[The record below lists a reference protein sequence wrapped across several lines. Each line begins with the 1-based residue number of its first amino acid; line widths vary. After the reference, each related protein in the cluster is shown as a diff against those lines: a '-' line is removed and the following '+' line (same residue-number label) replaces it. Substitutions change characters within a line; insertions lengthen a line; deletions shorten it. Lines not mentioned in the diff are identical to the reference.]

1 MKHASNRIV
10 YLILALSFL
19 SLSGWAIKWFNPMQ
33 AGFPVVQNQ
42 AFVEE
47 LSQSYHRLPD
57 RAKPLVRDA
66 VWNLSQN
73 SAGLAIHFYSNSPEI
88 KIRYQVSGPFA
99 MPHMPATGVSGV
111 DLYRI
116 NSDGTR
122 QFCFNTYAFGDTIVY
137 TYSGLSA
144 STYHSLGFEYQLYLP
159 LYNGVKW
166 MEIGVQDDQ
175 SVEFIPVYREKPIVL
190 YGTSIAQ
197 GACASRPG
205 MAWGN
210 IVQRN
215 LDLPLINLGFSGNGR
230 LEKEVIDFINEIE
243 AQIYLLDCL
252 PNLSG
257 ETQESVQEKVIA
269 SVKQIREKHP
279 DTPILLIEH
288 AGYSNGEVSESSKQ
302 SYQKANAAS
311 RKAFE
316 MLKQQQTKQLYYLSR
331 EELNLSAD
339 GWVDYVHP
347 SDLGMQQQ
355 AKVVESKI
363 REILHMPVGNIQTTI
378 PVTQRREPGMY
389 EWKKRHE
396 DNLENLY
403 KAQPQSI
410 IIGNSITH
418 YWGGVPDAPAQ
429 NGPET
434 WKKYMKDFYNLGCG
448 WDRIEN
454 VLWRIYHGELDGYTA
469 SRIILMIG
477 TNNLDM
483 NTDEEIVTG
492 LDVLL
497 EAIQY
502 RQPKAEIRVI
512 GILPRRERE
521 NRVRQINQK
530 IEKMVNEHKCLYIDA
545 GKGLFQSDG
554 KINEQLFKDGLHPN
568 DKGYA
573 LIAPFILKTSN
584 R

>member
-1 MKHASNRIV
+1 MKHASCRIACM
-10 YLILALSFL
+10 ILSLSFL
-19 SLSGWAIKWFNPMQ
+19 SFNSRAVKWSNPMQ

-42 AFVEE
+42 AFAGE
-47 LSQSYHRLPD
+47 LSQTYHRLPE
-57 RAKPLVRDA
+57 RAKPSVRDA
-66 VWNLSQN
+66 VWDLSLN
-73 SAGLAIHFYSNSPEI
+73 SAGLAVHFYTNSPEI
-88 KIRYQVSGPFA
+88 KIRYQVSGPIA
-99 MPHMPATGVSGV
+99 MPHMPATGVSGI
-111 DLYRI
+111 DLYRVS
-116 NSDGTR
+116 SDGAR
-122 QFCFNTYAFGDTIVY
+122 QFCSGTYSFSDTITY
-137 TYSGLSA
+137 TYSGLS
-144 STYHSLGFEYQLYLP
+144 SSSYHSSGFEYQLYLP
-159 LYNGVKW
+159 LYNEVEW
-166 MEIGVQDDQ
+166 MEIGVEDDQ
-175 SVEFIPVYREKPIVL
+175 TLEFIPAYHEKPIVL

-215 LDLPLINLGFSGNGR
+215 LDLPLVNLGFSGNGK
-230 LEKEVIDFINEIE
+230 LEKEVIGFINEIE

-257 ETQESVQEKVIA
+257 ETQESIQEKVAA

-288 AGYSNGEVSESSKQ
+288 AGYSNGETNESRKQ
-302 SYQKANAAS
+302 SYLKANEAS
-311 RKAFE
+311 RKAFGLLE
-316 MLKQQQTKQLYYLSR
+316 RQTKQLYYLSI
-331 EELNLSAD
+331 EEINLPAD

-347 SDLGMQQQ
+347 SDLGMRQQ
-355 AKVVESKI
+355 ANAVESKI

-396 DNLENLY
+396 DNLESLRENR
-403 KAQPQSI
+403 PQSV

-434 WKKYMKDFYNLGCG
+434 WKRYMKDFHNLGCG
-448 WDRIEN
+448 WDRVEN
-454 VLWRIYHGELDGYTA
+454 VLWRIYHGELDGYAA
-469 SRIILMIG
+469 SRIVLMIG
-477 TNNLDM
+477 TNNLDL

-497 EAIQY
+497 QAIQY
-502 RQPKAEIRVI
+502 RQPEAEIRVI

-521 NRVRQINQK
+521 NRVRQINRK
-530 IEKMVNEHKCLYIDA
+530 IEKMVNGHGCLYIDA
-545 GKGLFQSDG
+545 GRGLFRPDG

-573 LIAPFILKTSN
+573 LIAPFILKSSDK
-584 R
+584 

>member
-1 MKHASNRIV
+1 M
-10 YLILALSFL
+10 
-19 SLSGWAIKWFNPMQ
+19 
-33 AGFPVVQNQ
+33 
-42 AFVEE
+42 
-47 LSQSYHRLPD
+47 
-57 RAKPLVRDA
+57 
-66 VWNLSQN
+66 
-73 SAGLAIHFYSNSPEI
+73 
-88 KIRYQVSGPFA
+88 
-99 MPHMPATGVSGV
+99 
-111 DLYRI
+111 
-116 NSDGTR
+116 
-122 QFCFNTYAFGDTIVY
+122 
-137 TYSGLSA
+137 
-144 STYHSLGFEYQLYLP
+144 
-159 LYNGVKW
+159 
-166 MEIGVQDDQ
+166 
-175 SVEFIPVYREKPIVL
+175 
-190 YGTSIAQ
+190 
-197 GACASRPG
+197 
-205 MAWGN
+205 
-210 IVQRN
+210 
-215 LDLPLINLGFSGNGR
+215 
-230 LEKEVIDFINEIE
+230 
-243 AQIYLLDCL
+243 
-252 PNLSG
+252 
-257 ETQESVQEKVIA
+257 IA

-316 MLKQQQTKQLYYLSR
+316 LLKQQQTKQLYYLSR

-573 LIAPFILKTSN
+573 LIAPFILKTSH